1 MKRTKFKT
9 GILAVVFCSLTF
21 LFSGDGN
28 SIYADEI
35 LTDTELPVGRFS
47 FEEKTEEAD
56 DEDYE
61 SVEEDDV
68 AEQSLLRMTGISA
81 DDWEKYGSDYFY
93 EQLSDE
99 EKKYWDDLDA
109 ICEKYLTTETDAVTT
124 NTGTYRMKAI
134 SGSTL
139 EKEKQKKVL
148 RMFRYSKPQY
158 YFLNATIYTIT
169 YSNKKVS
176 MIFGIYP
183 AFGKGADRMEETEKV
198 KAQVDTWQKQ
208 IDECSTEDE
217 KVQTIHDLIIQKV
230 EYNHDLVNGDFATE
244 NTEYSQSV
252 YSVLCTNKTVC
263 AGYAQTFEMMCNGT
277 GIDTV
282 AVTSFDH
289 EWNKIKLE
297 NNWYNVDC
305 TWNDNGSD
313 NVGYTYFLRNDDY
326 YDTSS
331 GYSKKHHAEE
341 SYWEGY
347 LPATEMDSV
356 GSPWISVNENASG
369 SKIGMSCYNK
379 EAEIYY
385 TTDKSNPVTSGT
397 RMLYQSDFLWNSS
410 EYPVIKA
417 AAMED
422 GKHNSAVVTK
432 CLHNYNASILA
443 DAACEKAGTREYT
456 CTICGNSYMEEIP
469 ATGHTVEID
478 PEVAAACETAGITE
492 GSHCRVCGKVLV
504 EQTVIPATGHTPV
517 TDDAVAAAC
526 ETTGL
531 TEGSHCSVCEKVLT
545 EQTVIPA
552 AGHVPVTDA
561 AVEAACETTG
571 LTEGNH
577 CSVCGKVLTAQN
589 VIPATG
595 HQWNE
600 YKESGKIKRKC
611 SVCGKTETVG
621 TYLDVKKI
629 QLSKT
634 TYAYDGKAHMPTI
647 KVTNT
652 AGKKLKEGTD
662 YKVKKPSGRKN
673 AGIYTVTIVM
683 KGKYSGKYQ
692 KTFQIVPKGTVISG
706 VKAKKKAFTV
716 SWKKQAKQTSGYQIQ
731 YAVDAK
737 FKKSVV
743 TKNVNNTKKTK
754 LDVTKLKSKKKYYI
768 RIRTY
773 KTVKVNGKSK
783 KIYSGWSKVKAV
795 TTKK

>member
-1 MKRTKFKT
+1 M
-9 GILAVVFCSLTF
+9 VFCSLVF
-21 LFSGDGN
+21 LFSGDDN
-28 SIYADEI
+28 SIYADEV

-56 DEDYE
+56 DEDYK

-176 MIFGIYP
+176 VIFGIYP

-208 IDECSTEDE
+208 IDEYSTEDE
-217 KVQTIHDLIIQKV
+217 KVQTIHDLIIRKV
-230 EYNHDLVNGDFATE
+230 EYNHDLVNSDFATE

-305 TWNDNGSD
+305 TWDDNGSD

-331 GYSKKHHAEE
+331 SYSKKHHAEE

-369 SKIGMSCYNK
+369 SKIGMSCYNE

-417 AAMED
+417 VAMED

-432 CLHNYNASILA
+432 CLHNYKASILA

-469 ATGHTVEID
+469 ATGHT
-478 PEVAAACETAGITE
+478 
-492 GSHCRVCGKVLV
+492 
-504 EQTVIPATGHTPV
+504 PV
-517 TDDAVAAAC
+517 TDDAVA
-526 ETTGL
+526 
-531 TEGSHCSVCEKVLT
+531 
-545 EQTVIPA
+545 
-552 AGHVPVTDA
+552 
-561 AVEAACETTG
+561 AACETTG

-634 TYAYDGKAHMPTI
+634 TYAYDGKSHMPTI

-662 YKVKKPSGRKN
+662 YKVKKPSGRKK

-716 SWKKQAKQTSGYQIQ
+716 SWNKQTNQTSGYQIQ
-731 YAVDAK
+731 YALDAK

-743 TKNVNNTKKTK
+743 TKSINNTKKTK
-754 LDVTKLKSKKKYYI
+754 LDVSKLKSKKKYYI
-768 RIRTY
+768 RIRSY
-773 KTVKVNGKSK
+773 KTVKVNGKSQK
-783 KIYSGWSKVKAV
+783 VYSDWSKTKAV

>member
-109 ICEKYLTTETDAVTT
+109 ICAKYLTTETDAVTT

-169 YSNKKVS
+169 YSDKKVS

-230 EYNHDLVNGDFATE
+230 EYNHDLVNSDFATE

-282 AVTSFDH
+282 AVTSFEH

-297 NNWYNVDC
+297 NSWYNVDC
-305 TWNDNGSD
+305 TWDDNGSD

-331 GYSKKHHAEE
+331 SYSKKHHAEE

-356 GSPWISVNENASG
+356 GSPWISMNENASG

-469 ATGHTVEID
+469 ATGHT
-478 PEVAAACETAGITE
+478 
-492 GSHCRVCGKVLV
+492 
-504 EQTVIPATGHTPV
+504 PV
-517 TDDAVAAAC
+517 TDDAVA
-526 ETTGL
+526 
-531 TEGSHCSVCEKVLT
+531 
-545 EQTVIPA
+545 
-552 AGHVPVTDA
+552 
-561 AVEAACETTG
+561 AACETTG

-662 YKVKKPSGRKN
+662 YKIKKPSGRKN
-673 AGIYTVTIVM
+673 AGIYTVTIEM
-683 KGKYSGKYQ
+683 KGDYTGKYQ
-692 KTFQIVPKGTVISG
+692 KTFQIIPKGTAISG
-706 VKAKKKAFTV
+706 VKAKKKAFSV

-731 YAVDAK
+731 YTVDAK

-743 TKNVNNTKKTK
+743 TKNVNNTKKVK
-754 LDVTKLKSKKKYYI
+754 LDVTKLKAKKKYYI
-768 RIRTY
+768 RVRTY
-773 KTVKVNGKSK
+773 KTVKMNGKSK

>member
-1 MKRTKFKT
+1 M
-9 GILAVVFCSLTF
+9 VFCSLAF
-21 LFSGDGN
+21 LFSGDDN
-28 SIYADEI
+28 SIYADEV

-109 ICEKYLTTETDAVTT
+109 ICAKYLTTETDAVTT

-176 MIFGIYP
+176 VIFGIYP
-183 AFGKGADRMEETEKV
+183 AFGKGADRKEETEKV

-217 KVQTIHDLIIQKV
+217 KVQTIHDLIIRKV
-230 EYNHDLVNGDFATE
+230 EYNHDLVNSDFATE

-305 TWNDNGSD
+305 TWDDNGSD

-331 GYSKKHHAEE
+331 SHHAEE

-347 LPATEMDSV
+347 LPATEIDSV

-369 SKIGMSCYNK
+369 SKIGMSCYNE

-417 AAMED
+417 VAMED

-469 ATGHTVEID
+469 ATGHT
-478 PEVAAACETAGITE
+478 
-492 GSHCRVCGKVLV
+492 
-504 EQTVIPATGHTPV
+504 PV
-517 TDDAVAAAC
+517 TDDAVA
-526 ETTGL
+526 
-531 TEGSHCSVCEKVLT
+531 
-545 EQTVIPA
+545 
-552 AGHVPVTDA
+552 
-561 AVEAACETTG
+561 AACETTG

-600 YKESGKIKRKC
+600 YKESGKIERKC

-662 YKVKKPSGRKN
+662 YKVKKSSGRKN

-706 VKAKKKAFTV
+706 VKAKKKAFTM
-716 SWKKQAKQTSGYQIQ
+716 SWNKQTNQTSGYQIQ
-731 YAVDAK
+731 YALDAK

-743 TKNVNNTKKTK
+743 TKSINNTKKTK
-754 LDVTKLKSKKKYYI
+754 LDVSKLKSKKKYYI
-768 RIRTY
+768 RIRSY
-773 KTVKVNGKSK
+773 KTVKVNGKSQK
-783 KIYSGWSKVKAV
+783 VYSDWSKTKAV

>member
-109 ICEKYLTTETDAVTT
+109 ICAKYLTTETDAVTT

-169 YSNKKVS
+169 YSDKKVS

-230 EYNHDLVNGDFATE
+230 EYNHDLVNSDFATE

-282 AVTSFDH
+282 AVTSFEH

-297 NNWYNVDC
+297 NSWYNVDC
-305 TWNDNGSD
+305 TWDDNGSD
-313 NVGYTYFLRNDDY
+313 NVGYTYFLRNDY

-331 GYSKKHHAEE
+331 SYSKKHHAEE

-356 GSPWISVNENASG
+356 GSPWISMNENASG

-469 ATGHTVEID
+469 ATGHT
-478 PEVAAACETAGITE
+478 
-492 GSHCRVCGKVLV
+492 
-504 EQTVIPATGHTPV
+504 PV
-517 TDDAVAAAC
+517 TDDAVA
-526 ETTGL
+526 
-531 TEGSHCSVCEKVLT
+531 
-545 EQTVIPA
+545 
-552 AGHVPVTDA
+552 
-561 AVEAACETTG
+561 AACETTG

-662 YKVKKPSGRKN
+662 YKIKKPSGRKN
-673 AGIYTVTIVM
+673 AGIYTVTIEM
-683 KGKYSGKYQ
+683 KGDYTGKYR
-692 KTFQIVPKGTVISG
+692 KTFQIIPKGTAISG
-706 VKAKKKAFTV
+706 VKAKKKAFSV

-743 TKNVNNTKKTK
+743 TKNVNNTKKVK
-754 LDVTKLKSKKKYYI
+754 LDVTKLKAKKKYYI
-768 RIRTY
+768 RVRTY
-773 KTVKVNGKSK
+773 KTVKMNGKSK

>member
-109 ICEKYLTTETDAVTT
+109 ICAKYLTTETDAVTT

-169 YSNKKVS
+169 YSDKKVS

-230 EYNHDLVNGDFATE
+230 EYNHDLVNSDFATE

-282 AVTSFDH
+282 AVTSFEH

-297 NNWYNVDC
+297 NSWYNVDC
-305 TWNDNGSD
+305 TWDDNGSD

-331 GYSKKHHAEE
+331 SYSKKHHAEE

-356 GSPWISVNENASG
+356 GSPWISMNENASG

-469 ATGHTVEID
+469 ATGHT
-478 PEVAAACETAGITE
+478 
-492 GSHCRVCGKVLV
+492 
-504 EQTVIPATGHTPV
+504 PV
-517 TDDAVAAAC
+517 TDDAVA
-526 ETTGL
+526 
-531 TEGSHCSVCEKVLT
+531 
-545 EQTVIPA
+545 
-552 AGHVPVTDA
+552 
-561 AVEAACETTG
+561 AACETTG

-662 YKVKKPSGRKN
+662 YKIKKPSGRKN
-673 AGIYTVTIVM
+673 AGIYTVTIEM
-683 KGKYSGKYQ
+683 KGDYTGKYR
-692 KTFQIVPKGTVISG
+692 KTFQIIPKGTAISG
-706 VKAKKKAFTV
+706 VKAKKKAFSV

-743 TKNVNNTKKTK
+743 TKNVNNTKKVK
-754 LDVTKLKSKKKYYI
+754 LDVTKLKAKKKYYI
-768 RIRTY
+768 RVRTY
-773 KTVKVNGKSK
+773 KTVKMNGKSK